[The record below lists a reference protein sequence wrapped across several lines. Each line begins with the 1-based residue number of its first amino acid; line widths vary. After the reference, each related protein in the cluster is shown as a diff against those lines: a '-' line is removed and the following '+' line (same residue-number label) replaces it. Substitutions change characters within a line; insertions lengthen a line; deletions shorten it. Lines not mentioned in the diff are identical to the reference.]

1 MQHLIVVEDDVQ
13 LREVVS
19 AALVEQGYEV
29 RAAENS
35 REGLALHT
43 EKPADLIVT
52 DIVMSDG
59 DGLELIGALRK
70 KRDGAKVIAI
80 SGGGVIT
87 GKDYLNIAAGLG
99 VTAVLEKPFKLETL
113 IKLVGKTLAE

>member
-1 MQHLIVVEDDVQ
+1 M
-13 LREVVS
+13 
-19 AALVEQGYEV
+19 